1 MQKYLK
7 PSVFILSTIPF
18 LVILYKIFLNKLGPE
33 PVKEITHFTGE
44 WTLIFLCLT
53 LSMSPLKRLT
63 NLSVWVSFRRTLGLF
78 VFFYATLHLLT
89 YVGLDYRFDW
99 QPILDDVVKKKYIFI
114 GFTAWLLLIPLV
126 ITSSKKMVKLLKNN
140 WKKLHRLVY
149 IIAIFGSLHYI
160 WLSKTIFFKPLIYFI
175 IIIVLLAFRIKIKK
189 RNVNYG

>member
-63 NLSVWVSFRRTLGLF
+63 NLSVWVSFRSC
-78 VFFYATLHLLT
+78 LL
-89 YVGLDYRFDW
+89 Y
-99 QPILDDVVKKKYIFI
+99 
-114 GFTAWLLLIPLV
+114 
-126 ITSSKKMVKLLKNN
+126 TSPSP
-140 WKKLHRLVY
+140 RD
-149 IIAIFGSLHYI
+149 FG
-160 WLSKTIFFKPLIYFI
+160 
-175 IIIVLLAFRIKIKK
+175 
-189 RNVNYG
+189 

>member
-89 YVGLDYRFDW
+89 YVC
-99 QPILDDVVKKKYIFI
+99 
-114 GFTAWLLLIPLV
+114 LLY
-126 ITSSKKMVKLLKNN
+126 TSPSPRDM
-140 WKKLHRLVY
+140 RRSRMPSS
-149 IIAIFGSLHYI
+149 A
-160 WLSKTIFFKPLIYFI
+160 
-175 IIIVLLAFRIKIKK
+175 
-189 RNVNYG
+189 